1 MATITGTENNDNLL
15 GSSVNDEIEGL
26 AGNDVLDGGGGNDKI
41 EGGDGLD
48 VLIGGD
54 GNDFLEG
61 NKGNDIM
68 IGNAG
73 NDVLEW
79 DDGDG
84 SDLMIG
90 GSGED
95 TIVVDGAIA
104 AGDEFVLQQ
113 QGTQAIFDRVNL
125 VPFKLTV
132 ESSETFEVN
141 GEGGNDSFTVGDL
154 SLTEV
159 KQVNFSGGD
168 GNDTLDASASS
179 TPIQA
184 RGGRGD
190 DSLTGSSVDDV
201 LRGGSGND
209 FIQGEKGN
217 DTMIGG
223 AGDDVLVWD
232 DGDGS
237 DRISGGKGNDLV
249 GVKGSVSQ
257 GDEFTL
263 NQEGSTAIFDRV
275 NLVPFKL
282 TVDTSETFAIQGEV
296 GDDSLV
302 VNDLSQTTVELVQFS
317 GGQGNDILNG
327 SGTSTS
333 LVASGDEG
341 NDTLIGGYANDSLTG
356 GIEND
361 VLNGR
366 GGDDLLTGGSGSDN
380 FVFSS
385 GAPFSAAALGVD
397 TITDF
402 SAAEGDRIVLDRTT
416 FGQIGAADIQ
426 IVADD
431 TAASLNAGL
440 ITYSLGTG
448 NLFFNQNGADVG
460 LGSGDRIATLTGT
473 PILAAG
479 DFAIVPSFTA

>member
-1 MATITGTENNDNLL
+1 MATIKGTDGNDLLL
-15 GSSVNDEIEGL
+15 GSPTDDEIEGL
-26 AGNDVLDGGGGNDKI
+26 AGNDVIDGGGGNDI
-41 EGGDGLD
+41 LEGGDGLD

-73 NDVLEW
+73 NDTLEW

-95 TIVVDGAIA
+95 TIAVDGAVA
-104 AGDEFVLQQ
+104 AGDEFMLQQ

-132 ESSETFEVN
+132 ESSEYFEVN
-141 GEGGNDSFTVGDL
+141 GEGGDDRFTVGDL

-159 KQVNFSGGD
+159 KQVSFSGGE
-168 GNDTLDASASS
+168 GNDTLDASVSS
-179 TPIQA
+179 TPIKA
-184 RGGRGD
+184 KGGSGD
-190 DSLTGSSVDDV
+190 DSLTGSSGNDT

-223 AGDDVLVWD
+223 AGDDILVWD

-257 GDEFTL
+257 GDAFTL
-263 NQEGSTAIFDRV
+263 NQQGDLAIFDRV

-282 TVDTSETFAIQGEV
+282 TVDTSETFDIRGEF
-296 GDDSLV
+296 GDDSLD
-302 VNDLSQTTVELVQFS
+302 VNDLSQTAVRLVQFS
-317 GGQGNDILNG
+317 GGEGNDILNG
-327 SGTSTS
+327 SDTSTA
-333 LVASGDEG
+333 LNASGDEG
-341 NDTLIGGYANDSLTG
+341 NDTLIGGLANDTLTG
-356 GIEND
+356 GTGDDI
-361 VLNGR
+361 LLGR
-366 GGDDLLTGGSGSDN
+366 GGDDILTGGSGSDQ

-385 GAPFSAAALGVD
+385 GAPFSAAALGID

-402 SAAEGDRIVLDRTT
+402 SSVQGDRIFLDQTT
-416 FGQIGAADIQ
+416 FGQIGAGDIQ
-426 IVADD
+426 VVADD
-431 TAASLNAGL
+431 AAAAVSTGL

-448 NLFFNQNGADVG
+448 NLFFNQNGADAG
-460 LGSGDRIATLTGT
+460 LGSGDQFAVLTGAPTLTT
-473 PILAAG
+473 A
-479 DFAIVPSFTA
+479 DFAIVPNFTV